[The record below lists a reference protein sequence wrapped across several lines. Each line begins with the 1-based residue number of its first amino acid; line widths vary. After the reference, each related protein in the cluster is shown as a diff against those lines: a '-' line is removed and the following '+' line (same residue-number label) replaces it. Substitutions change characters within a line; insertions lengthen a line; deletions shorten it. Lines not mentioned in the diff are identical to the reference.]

1 MKVKRLTACIL
12 AGAMALSV
20 ALTGCGKIDA
30 NAVGATLNGEDISLG
45 FMNFMARYQ
54 QVLGDATY
62 IAYFGTGV
70 WSMEVE
76 EGKTLEAST
85 KESVVES
92 IETMYLLEDH
102 MEDYGVTITDEELS
116 AIETAAKKFMSDN
129 SKKAIKQLGATE
141 EYVKEMLRLHTIQQ
155 KMQDAIFAASKV
167 EVTDEEAAQR
177 TYSFFRVSA
186 TKATD
191 GTTDLTDEEKE
202 KLASD
207 MKDVAAAAKEDFEK
221 AAKDKEYTV
230 SKNSYGSDTTVDK
243 NVIEAADALKEGEVS
258 DLILDSNEAYYYVL
272 RMDSEHDEE
281 ATAKKKESLLKTKKQ
296 EEFTSICD
304 GYKEEAEFKLN
315 EDEWA
320 KVKFN
325 RLFGIASEEENK

>member
-12 AGAMALSV
+12 AGAMALSIG
-20 ALTGCGKIDA
+20 LTGCGKIDA
-30 NAVGATLNGEDISLG
+30 NAVGATLNGEEISLG
-45 FMNFMARYQ
+45 FMNFMARFQ
-54 QVLGDATY
+54 QAMGDASY

-92 IETMYLLEDH
+92 IKTMYLLEDH
-102 MEDYGVTITDEELS
+102 MEDYGVKITDEELS
-116 AIETAAKKFMSDN
+116 AMDTAAKKFMSDN
-129 SKKAIKQLGATE
+129 SKKAIKQMGATE
-141 EYVKEMLRLHTIQQ
+141 EYVKEMLRLYTIQQ
-155 KMQDAIFAASKV
+155 KMQDAIFDASDAT
-167 EVTDEEAAQR
+167 VTDEEAAQR
-177 TYSFFRVSA
+177 TYSYFRVSA
-186 TKATD
+186 TKASD

-230 SKNSYGSDTTVDK
+230 SKTSYGSDTTVDEK
-243 NVIEAADALKEGEVS
+243 LIEAADAMKEGEVS
-258 DLILDSNEAYYYVL
+258 DLIMDSDEANYYVL
-272 RMDSEHDEE
+272 RLDKEFDEE
-281 ATAKKKESLLKTKKQ
+281 ATATKKEELLKTKKQ
-296 EEFTSICD
+296 EEFKSICD
-304 GYKEEAEFKLN
+304 GYIEKAEFELN
-315 EDEWA
+315 EEQWA

-325 RLFGIASEEENK
+325 RLFGIVSEEDKK

>member
-12 AGAMALSV
+12 AGAMALSI

-30 NAVGATLNGEDISLG
+30 NAVGATLNGEEISLG
-45 FMNFMARYQ
+45 FMNFMARFQ
-54 QVLGDATY
+54 QAMGDASY

-92 IETMYLLEDH
+92 IKTMYLLEDH
-102 MEDYGVTITDEELS
+102 MEDYGVKITDEELS
-116 AIETAAKKFMSDN
+116 AMDTAAKKFMSDN
-129 SKKAIKQLGATE
+129 SKKAIKQMGATE
-141 EYVKEMLRLHTIQQ
+141 EYVKEMLRLYTIQQ
-155 KMQDAIFAASKV
+155 KMQDAIFDASDAT
-167 EVTDEEAAQR
+167 VTDEEAAQR
-177 TYSFFRVSA
+177 TYSYFRVSA
-186 TKATD
+186 TKASD

-230 SKNSYGSDTTVDK
+230 SKTSYGSDTTVDEK
-243 NVIEAADALKEGEVS
+243 LIEAADALKEGEVS
-258 DLILDSNEAYYYVL
+258 DLIMDSDEANYYVL
-272 RMDSEHDEE
+272 RLDKEFDEE
-281 ATAKKKESLLKTKKQ
+281 ATAEKKESMLNTKKQ
-296 EEFTSICD
+296 EEFKSICD
-304 GYKEEAEFKLN
+304 GYIEKAEFELN
-315 EDEWA
+315 EEQWA

-325 RLFGIASEEENK
+325 RLFGVVSEEDKK